1 MVVRD
6 RFSDRAPRQVYTL
19 FRIFQAIV
27 LLMILLDSYALQSH
41 AFQELRESRIQ
52 EAAAM
57 SSESSAV
64 PTNFIRNIIINDLE
78 TGKHDTVV
86 TRFPPEPNGHL
97 HIGHAKSICLNF
109 GIADEFGGKTN
120 LRFDD
125 TNPLK
130 ENEDFMNAIMEDVRW
145 LGFEWDNLLHA
156 SDYFEDL
163 YGFAV
168 HLIKTGKAYVEE
180 LSAEE
185 ILEYRGDW
193 MNNEPGRESPWRDR
207 PVEESLELFERMKNG
222 EFEDGKYVLRAKID
236 MASPD
241 RFMRDPVMYRIRN
254 ASHHRTGDTW
264 HIYPM
269 YDWAHGISDAI
280 EGITHS
286 LCTLEFEEHR
296 PLYEWFLENIPAPSM
311 PRQIEFARGNLD
323 YTVMS
328 KRRLR
333 ELVEEGHVT
342 GWDDP
347 RLPTLAGLRRRGFTP
362 ESIRAFWSDM
372 GVSKS
377 NSIIPM
383 GVLENYVRNDLNV
396 RAPRTMAVLD
406 PLKVVLTNF
415 PAGETEWLEA
425 AVHPQDESMGTRQ
438 VPVTREIW
446 IERGDFMEDP
456 PRKFFRLKPGGEVR
470 LRNAFIVR
478 CTDVIKDAAGEIVEL
493 HCELDP
499 ETRSG
504 MPGASRKVKGTIHWV
519 SAEHGVPVEVR
530 LCDRLFTVPNPL
542 GEKGRDFREFIN
554 PHSMDVMKRVIVE
567 PGVAEGGPGDFYQFE
582 RTGYF
587 CHDAVDSKPGRP
599 VLNRIVT
606 LRDSWA
612 RIEKE
617 LAQQKK

>member
-1 MVVRD
+1 LNND
-6 RFSDRAPRQVYTL
+6 KTPTA
-19 FRIFQAIV
+19 
-27 LLMILLDSYALQSH
+27 
-41 AFQELRESRIQ
+41 
-52 EAAAM
+52 
-57 SSESSAV
+57 
-64 PTNFIRNIIINDLE
+64 TNFIRNIVISDLE
-78 TGKHDTVV
+78 SGKHQSIK

-109 GIADEFGGKTN
+109 GIADEFGGTTN

-145 LGFEWDNLLHA
+145 LGFEWDNLYHA
-156 SDYFEDL
+156 SDYFEQL
-163 YGFAV
+163 YQYAV

-185 ILEYRGDW
+185 ILDYRGDW

-207 PVEESLELFERMKNG
+207 PVEESLDVFRRMKAG

-254 ASHHRTGDTW
+254 ASHHRTGDEW

-296 PLYEWFLENIPAPSM
+296 PLYEWFLDNIPSPGN

-333 ELVEEGHVT
+333 ELVEEGHVA

-347 RLPTLAGLRRRGFTP
+347 RMPTIAGLRRRGYTP
-362 ESIRAFWSDM
+362 ESIRAFWADM

-377 NSIIPM
+377 NSIISM
-383 GVLENYVRNDLNV
+383 GVLENYVRNDLNE
-396 RAPRTMAVLD
+396 RAPRAMAVLD
-406 PLKVVLTNF
+406 PVKVVLTNY
-415 PAGETEWLEA
+415 PEGEVEWLEA
-425 AVHPQDESMGTRQ
+425 PRHPQKPEMGNRR
-438 VPVTREIW
+438 VPISREIW
-446 IERGDFMEDP
+446 IERDDFMEEP
-456 PRKFFRLKPGGEVR
+456 PRKFFRLRPEGEVR
-470 LRNAFIVR
+470 LRNAFIIK
-478 CTDVIKDAAGEIVEL
+478 CTGVIKDAEGNIMEI
-493 HCELDP
+493 HCEYDP
-499 ETRSG
+499 ESRSG
-504 MPGASRKVKGTIHWV
+504 MPGAARKVKGTIHWV
-519 SAEHGVPVEVR
+519 SVEHGINAEVR
-530 LCDRLFTVPNPL
+530 MYDRLFNVANPL
-542 GEKGRDFREFIN
+542 GEKDRDYREFLN
-554 PHSMDVMKRVIVE
+554 PHSLDMAAGAVVE
-567 PGVAEGGPGDFYQFE
+567 PSVADGGPGEYFQFE
-582 RTGYF
+582 RIGYF
-587 CHDAVDSKPGRP
+587 TIDQDSEDHSHP
-599 VLNRIVT
+599 VINRTVS

-612 RIEKE
+612 KMN
-617 LAQQKK
+617 K

>member
-1 MVVRD
+1 M
-6 RFSDRAPRQVYTL
+6 ST
-19 FRIFQAIV
+19 
-27 LLMILLDSYALQSH
+27 
-41 AFQELRESRIQ
+41 
-52 EAAAM
+52 EA
-57 SSESSAV
+57 SAV

-78 TGKHDTVV
+78 TGKHETIV

-145 LGFEWDNLLHA
+145 LGFEWDNLFHA
-156 SDYFEDL
+156 SDYFDEL
-163 YGFAV
+163 YRFAV

-180 LSAEE
+180 LSADE

-207 PVEESLELFERMKNG
+207 PVEESLGLFERMKNG

-254 ASHHRTGDTW
+254 ARHHRTGDTW

-333 ELVEEGHVT
+333 ELVEEGHVN

-362 ESIRAFWSDM
+362 EAIRAFWSDM

-415 PAGETEWLEA
+415 PEGETEWLEA
-425 AVHPQDESMGTRQ
+425 AVHPQDESMGTRK
-438 VPVTREIW
+438 VPITREIW
-446 IERGDFMEDP
+446 IERSDFMEDP

-478 CTDVIKDAAGEIVEL
+478 CTDVVKDAAGEVVEL

-519 SAEHGVPVEVR
+519 SARHGVPVEAR

-542 GEKGRDFREFIN
+542 GEKDRDFREFIN
-554 PHSMDVMKRVIVE
+554 PHSMDVLTNVIVE

-599 VLNRIVT
+599 VLNQIVT

-617 LAQQKK
+617 LAQQK

>member
-1 MVVRD
+1 MNKEK
-6 RFSDRAPRQVYTL
+6 
-19 FRIFQAIV
+19 AIV
-27 LLMILLDSYALQSH
+27 
-41 AFQELRESRIQ
+41 
-52 EAAAM
+52 
-57 SSESSAV
+57 
-64 PTNFIRNIIINDLE
+64 PTHFIRNIIIDDLE
-78 TGKHDTVV
+78 SGKHDHIV

-109 GIADEFGGKTN
+109 GVADEFGGTTN

-130 ENEDFMNAIMEDVRW
+130 ENEDFMLAIMEDVRW
-145 LGFEWDNLLHA
+145 LGFEWDELFHA
-156 SDYFEDL
+156 SDYFQQL
-163 YGFAV
+163 YDYAL
-168 HLIKTGKAYVEE
+168 HLIETGKAYVEE

-185 ILEYRGDW
+185 IRAYRGTLT
-193 MNNEPGRESPWRDR
+193 EPGRESPYRDR
-207 PVEESLELFERMKNG
+207 PVEENLDLFRRMKAG
-222 EFEDGKYVLRAKID
+222 EFEDGQMVLRARID
-236 MASPD
+236 MASPNIN
-241 RFMRDPVMYRIRN
+241 MRDPVVYRIRN
-254 ASHHRTGDTW
+254 ASHHRTGDEW

-286 LCTLEFEEHR
+286 LCTLEFEDHR
-296 PLYEWFLENIPAPSM
+296 PLYDWFLENIPAPCH

-333 ELVEEGHVT
+333 ELVEEGHVS

-347 RLPTLAGLRRRGFTP
+347 RMPTLAGLRRRGFTP
-362 ESIRAFWSDM
+362 EAIRAFWTEM
-372 GVSKS
+372 GISKAD
-377 NSIIPM
+377 SIISM
-383 GVLENYVRNDLNV
+383 GVLENAVRNDLNV

-406 PLKVVLTNF
+406 PLKVVLTNY
-415 PAGETEWLEA
+415 PEGETEWLDA
-425 AVHPQDESMGTRQ
+425 PVHPQNEEMGARK
-438 VPVTREIW
+438 VPLTREIW
-446 IERGDFMEDP
+446 IERGDFLEDP

-470 LRNAFIVR
+470 LRNAFIIQCHEV
-478 CTDVIKDAAGEIVEL
+478 VKNEQGEVVEL
-493 HCELDP
+493 HCEFDP

-504 MPGASRKVKGTIHWV
+504 MPGANRRVKGTIHWV
-519 SAEHGVPVEVR
+519 SAEHGQPEEIR

-542 GEKGRDFREFIN
+542 GEKGRDYRDFLNE
-554 PHSMDVMKRVIVE
+554 HSLDVIDGAIVE
-567 PGVAEGGPGDFYQFE
+567 PAVAEGAAGDFYQFE

-587 CHDAVDSKPGRP
+587 CHDNVDSRPGRP

-617 LAQQKK
+617 LAAKA

>member
-1 MVVRD
+1 MS
-6 RFSDRAPRQVYTL
+6 SDNAPR
-19 FRIFQAIV
+19 
-27 LLMILLDSYALQSH
+27 
-41 AFQELRESRIQ
+41 
-52 EAAAM
+52 
-57 SSESSAV
+57 
-64 PTNFIRNIIINDLE
+64 PTNFIRNIVIEDLQS
-78 TGKHDTVV
+78 GKHDEIV

-109 GIADEFGGKTN
+109 GIADEFGGRTN

-145 LGFEWDNLLHA
+145 LGFEWDNLFHA
-156 SDYFEDL
+156 SDYFDQL
-163 YGFAV
+163 YEFAA
-168 HLIKTGKAYVEE
+168 HLIRCGKAYVEE

-185 ILEYRGDW
+185 ILDYRGDW

-207 PVEESLELFERMKNG
+207 PIEESLDLFERMKNG

-254 ASHHRTGDTW
+254 ASHHRTGDKW

-333 ELVEEGHVT
+333 ELVEEGHVN

-347 RLPTLAGLRRRGFTP
+347 RLPTLAGLHRRGFTP
-362 ESIRAFWSDM
+362 EAIRAFWTDM

-415 PAGETEWLEA
+415 PAGETAWLDA
-425 AVHPQDESMGTRQ
+425 AVHPQDESMGMRE
-438 VPVTREIW
+438 VPITREVW
-446 IERGDFMEDP
+446 IERGDFMEEP
-456 PRKFFRLKPGGEVR
+456 PRKFFRLRPGGEVR
-470 LRNAFIVR
+470 LRNAFIIR
-478 CTDVIKDAAGEIVEL
+478 CAEVVKDAAGEVVEL
-493 HCELDP
+493 RCEFDP
-499 ETRSG
+499 DTRSG
-504 MPGASRKVKGTIHWV
+504 MPGAERKVKGTIHWV
-519 SAEHGVPVEVR
+519 SADHGVTAEVR

-542 GEKGRDFREFIN
+542 GEKDRDFREFIN
-554 PHSMDVMKRVIVE
+554 PHSMDVLSGVIVE
-567 PGVAEGGPGDFYQFE
+567 PGVAAGGPGDFYQFE

-587 CHDAVDSKPGRP
+587 CHDAVDSKPGTP

-617 LAQQKK
+617 LAQRG